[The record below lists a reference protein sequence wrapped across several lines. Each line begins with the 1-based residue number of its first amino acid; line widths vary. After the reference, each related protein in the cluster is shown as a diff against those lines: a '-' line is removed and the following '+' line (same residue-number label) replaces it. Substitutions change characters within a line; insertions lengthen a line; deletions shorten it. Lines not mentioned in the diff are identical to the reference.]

1 MPLSSGPAL
10 LYLLFPALRT
20 LSIDTILVVAMSS
33 TRGWGGCT
41 FSSDSPNIWGYVS
54 TRHPAAPASTQLQTK
69 PASTLLSMYEFNNS
83 GLCSWSYAESPIS
96 APSRVVVA

>member
-20 LSIDTILVVAMSS
+20 LSIDTILVVAMCS

-41 FSSDSPNIWGYVS
+41 FSSDSPNIWGCIP
-54 TRHPAAPASTQLQTK
+54 TRHPAAPVSTQLQTR
-69 PASTLLSMYEFNNS
+69 PASTLLSMY
-83 GLCSWSYAESPIS
+83 GLINPGCCSWNYAESPIS